1 MKTYE
6 LSGAAL
12 DWAVA
17 KCEGVINGD
26 ALDVGF
32 ICEGGYTPSTNWA
45 LGGSIIEREKISLIW
60 MQFSDEQY
68 WLASIDKVRH
78 EHEMF
83 DGIDIPY
90 EHEMR
95 GANPLETAMFCYV
108 LSKLGDEVQIPEG
121 L

>member
-1 MKTYE
+1 MKTSE

-32 ICEGGYTPSTNWA
+32 IREGGYAPSTNWA
-45 LGGSIIEREKISLIW
+45 QGGAIIEREGMGVW
-60 MQFSDEQY
+60 MYQWNEQGEPENGWY
-68 WLASIDKVRH
+68 AEDKNGDHVRT
-78 EHEMF
+78 
-83 DGIDIPY
+83 GTTPLVAA
-90 EHEMR
+90 MR
-95 GANPLETAMFCYV
+95 CYV
-108 LSKLGDEVQIPEG
+108 ASKLGDNIEIPEG